1 MRFELRHK
9 LVLKVG
15 DIDPPTLRPVACS
28 GLEECMN
35 RGAESIGWA
44 QKRSR
49 GRQGLRRRGIGMA
62 AEVSI
67 SGTGGL
73 AGFQEK
79 GTAVVKLTEDG
90 SVNIITSCTD
100 MGTGAKT
107 ALAQIC
113 AEILQVP
120 PDRIDLNIGDTDV
133 SPFDIGSHGNRTL
146 FVPGLAVREAA
157 SELRERLIDYAAK
170 MLECTPE
177 QVPA

>member
-1 MRFELRHK
+1 
-9 LVLKVG
+9 
-15 DIDPPTLRPVACS
+15 
-28 GLEECMN
+28 
-35 RGAESIGWA
+35 
-44 QKRSR
+44 
-49 GRQGLRRRGIGMA
+49 MA